1 LRRRPKEQ
9 TWALEL
15 VALRHQIDSLELRFS
30 QVATA
35 FDQTKYWD
43 REGSNSAID
52 WIRFKCH
59 MTSTAAADRISIGR
73 HLSKLRKSV
82 QAMEAGDIGFA
93 HLTVMARTA
102 SAVKSFDEAKL
113 LPLAKENSPGRF
125 HFKCMHYRHSADPK
139 GYAADQEQ
147 LAEERS
153 LRLSTAEDGCLLI
166 SGVLDPVGGAAVR
179 SALEPLAQPSGAY
192 DDRNRE
198 QRYAD
203 ALVERV
209 SGGRTANIQVTA
221 TIETLKGLAG
231 AAAGEMEFSLP
242 ISSTSI
248 QRMACDCSVT
258 RVLLNQESVTIDVG
272 RSRRVISGALT
283 RALKARDGHCRW
295 PGCERSASMCDGHHL
310 VHWIHGGPTDLDNL
324 VLLCRRHD
332 RMVHEGG
339 WQLIKNRT
347 SEDRHHRADDYLRLA
362 TRTRLERSKQ
372 PLSDLAVLAQPSSGS
387 SLTWSGQHSRW
398 SGSQQLRL

>member
-1 LRRRPKEQ
+1 MKFTGIPLGSANKISYNIRVEQ
-9 TWALEL
+9 MAFETAPEGADLALEL

-209 SGGRTANIQVTA
+209 AGGRTANIQVTA

-324 VLLCRRHD
+324 VLTCRRHD

-339 WQLIKNRT
+339 WQLIKTEHQKIVTIAPTITFGLPRGP
-347 SEDRHHRADDYLRLA
+347 D
-362 TRTRLERSKQ
+362 
-372 PLSDLAVLAQPSSGS
+372 
-387 SLTWSGQHSRW
+387 
-398 SGSQQLRL
+398 